1 MTGSGAR
8 SFALTAALALAVP
21 GAASAQQFQVA
32 ELPMPV
38 PGQPSASQKAG
49 LLKKV
54 GIDQR
59 IGQQLPLNTTFTD
72 ENGQT
77 VRLAD
82 YFGKRP
88 VVMAL
93 VYYDCPMLCT
103 YVLNGLTAALK
114 GLSFTPGQ
122 DFDVVAI
129 SIDPKETYRIAQAK
143 KDVYVHNYGRPETA
157 SGWHFLTGNDASIH
171 AVADAIGFH
180 YAYDPNL
187 QQYAHGAA
195 IYVATPSGEIARYFL
210 GLDYAP
216 RDLRLSLVEASHNRL
231 GTVVDQ
237 ALLLC
242 YHYDPTI
249 GKYGA
254 ATLLAVRIGFIA
266 TVVGLLSF
274 IFVSLRRERRS
285 AEMAH
290 RT

>member
-1 MTGSGAR
+1 MGPGAR
-8 SFALTAALALAVP
+8 YLALTAVLALAVP
-21 GAASAQQFQVA
+21 AAASAQQFQVA

-49 LLKKV
+49 ILKKV

-59 IGQQLPLNTTFTD
+59 IGQQLPLNAAFVD
-72 ENGQT
+72 DNGRS
-77 VRLAD
+77 VRLGD

-103 YVLNGLTAALK
+103 YVLNGLTATLK
-114 GLSFTPGQ
+114 ALSFTPGQ
-122 DFDVVAI
+122 DFDIVAI
-129 SIDPKETYRIAQAK
+129 SIDPNETYRVAQAK
-143 KDVYVHNYGRPETA
+143 KAVYVRNYGRPETA
-157 SGWHFLTGNDASIH
+157 SGWHFLTGSDPSIH

-187 QQYAHGAA
+187 KQYAHGAA
-195 IYVATPSGEIARYFL
+195 IYVATPSGEVARYFL
-210 GLDYAP
+210 GLDYAS
-216 RDLRLSLVEASHNRL
+216 RDLRLALVEASHNRL

-266 TVVGLLSF
+266 TVLGLLSF